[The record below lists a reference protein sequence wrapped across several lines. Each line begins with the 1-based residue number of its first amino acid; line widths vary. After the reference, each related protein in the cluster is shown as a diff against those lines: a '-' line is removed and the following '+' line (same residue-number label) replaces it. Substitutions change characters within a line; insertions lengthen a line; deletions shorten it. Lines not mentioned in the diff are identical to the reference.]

1 MKRVIRASGNAY
13 KTIIDIEVKQL
24 PGSLYELSNVPVH
37 DSAQVSDV
45 AAEIAYTMRTYAD
58 QGFTLEQARK
68 LVVSNYAQFVLDVSR
83 AMAEKYNIGITDTY
97 TDAVQEQK

>member
-1 MKRVIRASGNAY
+1 MKRVIRASRSAY
-13 KTIIDIEVKQL
+13 KTIIDTEVNKL
-24 PGSLYELSNVPVH
+24 PKSLYELSSIPVH

-45 AAEIAYTMRTYAD
+45 AAEIAYTMRTYTD

-97 TDAVQEQK
+97 MDAVQEQK

>member
-13 KTIIDIEVKQL
+13 KTIIDIKVKQL

-37 DSAQVSDV
+37 DSVQVSDV
-45 AAEIAYTMRTYAD
+45 AAEIAYTMRTYSD
-58 QGFTLEQARK
+58 RGFTLEQARK
-68 LVVSNYAQFVLDVSR
+68 LVVSNYSQFVLDVSR

-97 TDAVQEQK
+97 MDAVQEQK